1 MGKIE
6 GEMNNSEEIEE
17 IEEDTLKDK
26 YLTFHIDNQDYGIAI
41 RHVIEIIGIQQIT
54 KIPDSPNYIKGVI
67 NLRGKVIPIM
77 DIRLRFGIEGRDY
90 DDRTCVIV
98 VQLDQTSL
106 GLVVDT
112 VSEVVFIDENSIE
125 PSPSQSSNGES
136 FIEGMG
142 KIGNEIK
149 ILLDVDQM
157 VRNDDLIKLKT
168 V

>member
-1 MGKIE
+1 
-6 GEMNNSEEIEE
+6 MNNSEEIEE